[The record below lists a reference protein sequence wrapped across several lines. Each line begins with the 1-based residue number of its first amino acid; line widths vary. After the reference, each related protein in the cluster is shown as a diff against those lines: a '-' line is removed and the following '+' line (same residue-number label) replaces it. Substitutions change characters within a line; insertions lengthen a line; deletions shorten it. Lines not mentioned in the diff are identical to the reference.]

1 MYAIK
6 TLSKSVKKS
15 YIKLLK
21 SLSQENANKLR
32 EILKNT
38 PKGSESSHWKIKKIK
53 GLWQLDVTQGKTA
66 YRLAYDAYDR
76 PNKVVLLHFAGDH
89 NEVKRF
95 WRSLKRRK

>member
-6 TLSKSVKKS
+6 TVSKSIEKS

-32 EILKNT
+32 TILKNT
-38 PKGSESSHWKIKKIK
+38 PKGLESSHWKIKKIK

-66 YRLAYDAYDR
+66 NRLAYDVYDR
-76 PNKVVLLHFAGDH
+76 SKVVLLHFAGNH
-89 NEVKRF
+89 SNARIF
-95 WRSLKRRK
+95 WKNLKISK